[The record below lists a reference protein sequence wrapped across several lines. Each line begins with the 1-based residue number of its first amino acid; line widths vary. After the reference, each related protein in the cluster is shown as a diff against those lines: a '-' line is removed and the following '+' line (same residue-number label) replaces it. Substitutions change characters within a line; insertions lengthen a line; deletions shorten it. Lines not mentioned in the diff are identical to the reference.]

1 MATHH
6 ARAAGCAV
14 LWALAAAVALAGG
27 QATPP
32 TPANPLLPLEA
43 PWPDAAAIEARRVA
57 AENRPL
63 FAASETLAVTL
74 TADFKAITKDRNPE
88 STRRYPGTVTV
99 GAAGGPG
106 APIPVRLGTRGQS
119 RLDSRN
125 CDFPP
130 LRIDFEKT
138 ALAGTVFDGQSS
150 LKIVTHCRATPEY
163 APYLAREY
171 LAYRVFNLHTT
182 WSLRARLAQVTYID
196 SASGRSVAK
205 RHAIFLEDD
214 DDVARR
220 NGGRDVNLRRVPYS
234 ALDFNAT
241 TRLALLQ
248 YLVANTDYGL
258 IAPHNIAIV
267 QNRAGRV
274 IPIAYDFDVSGL
286 VNAHY
291 AAVNPKLGIQSPRER
306 VYRGPCRSAADL
318 EPLLAEM
325 RQKQADVLALY
336 DTVPELDRDSR
347 RYAREFLGQ
356 FYATLASPDRV
367 RKAFLD
373 HCGKYLAR

>member
-1 MATHH
+1 M
-6 ARAAGCAV
+6 

-32 TPANPLLPLEA
+32 TPANPLLGLDA
-43 PWPDAAAIEARRVA
+43 PWPDAAAIEARRVE

-63 FAASETLAVTL
+63 FASSETLAVTI
-74 TADFKAITKDRNPE
+74 TADFKAVNNDRDPE
-88 STRRYPGTVTV
+88 STRRYQGTIAVA
-99 GAAGGPG
+99 AAGGLG
-106 APIPVRLGTRGQS
+106 APIPVQVGTRGKS
-119 RLDSRN
+119 RLNPRT
-125 CDFPP
+125 CAFPP
-130 LRIDFEKT
+130 LRIYFEKT

-150 LKIVTHCRATPEY
+150 LKAVTHCRATSEY

-171 LAYRVFNLHTT
+171 LAYRVFNLHTP
-182 WSLRARLAQVTYID
+182 WSFRARLAQVTYVD
-196 SASGRSVAK
+196 SLSGRSVAT

-220 NGGRDVNLRRVPYS
+220 NGGRAVDLRRVTYS

-248 YLVANTDYGL
+248 YLIANTDYGM

-267 QNRAGRV
+267 QNQARRV

-291 AAVNPKLGIQSPRER
+291 AAVNPSLGILSPRER
-306 VYRGPCRSAADL
+306 LYRGPCRTAADL

-325 RQKQADVLALY
+325 RQKQAEVLAIY
-336 DTVPELDRDSR
+336 DTLPELDRDSR
-347 RYAREFLGQ
+347 RDARDFLGQ
-356 FYATLASPDRV
+356 FYTTISRPDRV
-367 RKAFLD
+367 RKAFID
-373 HCGKYLAR
+373 GCGKHLAR